1 MKKNRLDFF
10 SSSRSSVPVTNTGSI
25 DGRPC
30 DSNPSVTAS
39 SHPLHLFNSPAYYQ
53 QNTSSPSS
61 SAQSYS
67 GIVPTDSY
75 SSTLVANSASANTHR
90 HPKHTLPMST
100 ESDTDPD
107 NPGGGML
114 SSSPRDVLSD
124 PAFARAAA
132 AAAAAASGPT
142 SVALFHTLSGRV
154 QHLMSRVSGGSSGN
168 AIHGRLQQ
176 YIQGIQSPDPD
187 IRLST
192 LNELCSLL
200 VMSNEETL
208 PGFQFRV
215 LYPPLRDCLAD
226 ENEAHGEIALTAC
239 RALTYLM
246 EALPRSAGQIVEATP
261 IFLSKVTTA
270 ICLNNISH
278 VFLSV
283 TKYHI
288 D

>member
-1 MKKNRLDFF
+1 M
-10 SSSRSSVPVTNTGSI
+10 PVTNTGSI

-30 DSNPSVTAS
+30 DSNPSVTPS
-39 SHPLHLFNSPAYYQ
+39 SHPLHLFNSSAYYQ
-53 QNTSSPSS
+53 QSTSSPSS

-67 GIVPTDSY
+67 GAVPTGSY
-75 SSTLVANSASANTHR
+75 SSTLVANSASASTHR

-107 NPGGGML
+107 NPGGML

-124 PAFARAAA
+124 PAFAR

-154 QHLMSRVSGGSSGN
+154 QHLMSRVSGGSSAN

-176 YIQGIQSPDPD
+176 YMQGIQSSDPD

-226 ENEAHGEIALTAC
+226 ENEAHAEIALTAC

-261 IFLSKVTTA
+261 IFLSKVSA
-270 ICLNNISH
+270 PLCLNQ
-278 VFLSV
+278 VFHLCF
-283 TKYHI
+283 
-288 D
+288 

>member
-1 MKKNRLDFF
+1 
-10 SSSRSSVPVTNTGSI
+10 VPVTNTSGI

-30 DSNPSVTAS
+30 DSNTSVAS
-39 SHPLHLFNSPAYYQ
+39 STHPLQLFNSPAYYQ
-53 QNTSSPSS
+53 QTGSPPPSS

-67 GIVPTDSY
+67 GVVPTASY
-75 SSTLVANSASANTHR
+75 SSPLVASSASASTHR
-90 HPKHTLPMST
+90 NPKHTLPMST

-107 NPGGGML
+107 NSGGTMG
-114 SSSPRDVLSD
+114 SSSRDVLSD

-132 AAAAAASGPT
+132 AAAAAGGPT
-142 SVALFHTLSGRV
+142 SAALFHTLSGRV
-154 QHLMSRVSGGSSGN
+154 QHLMSRVSGGSSAN
-168 AIHGRLQQ
+168 AINGRLQQ

-187 IRLST
+187 VRLTT

-226 ENEAHGEIALTAC
+226 ENEANAEIALTAC

-261 IFLSKVTTA
+261 IFLSKV
-270 ICLNNISH
+270 INRI
-278 VFLSV
+278 FLRKRNFIFSSFSYEV
-283 TKYHI
+283 LHRLI
-288 D
+288 